1 MVVCMQ
7 STSRASRG
15 ITATG
20 DVATVDGWRWLPVL
34 LESTKLS
41 TWALPIHSILFD
53 WSREPISQQL
63 LLAWLRLALR
73 LVLLV
78 ALARCGAL
86 CAGPDRRASA
96 VSIAVL
102 WHLLA

>member
-1 MVVCMQ
+1 MMNNC
-7 STSRASRG
+7 
-15 ITATG
+15 
-20 DVATVDGWRWLPVL
+20 
-34 LESTKLS
+34 STKLS
-41 TWALPIHSILFD
+41 TWALPIHSILIAI
-53 WSREPISQQL
+53 EP
-63 LLAWLRLALR
+63 AAAPAGAAAGA
-73 LVLLV
+73 VV